1 MKLTMCE
8 CDKGWPPIAIGAWDV
23 QYIYI
28 SRSVVF
34 CLLKRS
40 NKKCTIGLASS
51 ILTADESVKLP
62 NLPKG

>member
-28 SRSVVF
+28 SLVF

-40 NKKCTIGLASS
+40 NQKCTIGPASS
-51 ILTADESVKLP
+51 ILTADESVKVP
-62 NLPKG
+62 NVPRG